1 MNTREMNTPETET
14 PIRHTAF
21 ARADRPR
28 RNGPAGAAVVL
39 GVIGL
44 STSIVFVGGLLGVV
58 GLALGIA
65 ALVTAGRTGVGR
77 GRAIAGVVT
86 SALAI
91 VVSVLVA
98 VFVVWYADKTQD
110 CYQPDSLQQYRQ
122 CVQGHLTGN

>member
-1 MNTREMNTPETET
+1 MNTRETET
-14 PIRHTAF
+14 PMRHTAF
-21 ARADRPR
+21 AQADRPR

-44 STSIVFVGGLLGVV
+44 STSIVFVGGLVGVV
-58 GLALGIA
+58 GVAVGIA
-65 ALVTAGRTGVGR
+65 ALVRAGRTGAGR

-91 VVSVLVA
+91 VVSVLAA
-98 VFVVWYADKTQD
+98 VFLVWYADKTQD

-122 CVQGHLTGN
+122 CVQQHLTGK

>member
-1 MNTREMNTPETET
+1 MNTQEAET
-14 PIRHTAF
+14 PLRHTAF
-21 ARADRPR
+21 AQADRPR
-28 RNGPAGAAVVL
+28 KNGPAGAAVVL

-58 GLALGIA
+58 GLVLGIA

-91 VVSVLVA
+91 VVSVVA
-98 VFVVWYADKTQD
+98 VVLLLRYADRTQD

-122 CVQGHLTGN
+122 CVQQHLGGN

>member
-1 MNTREMNTPETET
+1 MNTRGTET

-21 ARADRPR
+21 AGAADLPR

-44 STSIVFVGGLLGVV
+44 STSIVFVGGLIGVV

-65 ALVTAGRTGVGR
+65 GLVTAGRTGVGR
-77 GRAIAGVVT
+77 GRAVAGVVA

-91 VVSVLVA
+91 VVSVLAA
-98 VFVVWYADKTQD
+98 VLLVRYADRTQD
-110 CYQPDSLQQYRQ
+110 CYQPDSLQEYRQ
-122 CVQGHLTGN
+122 CVQQHLTGN